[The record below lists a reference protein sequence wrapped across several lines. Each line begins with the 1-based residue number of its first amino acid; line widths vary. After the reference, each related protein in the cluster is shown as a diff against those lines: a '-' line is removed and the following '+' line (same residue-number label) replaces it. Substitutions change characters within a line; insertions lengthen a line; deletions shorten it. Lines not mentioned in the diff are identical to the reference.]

1 MLGWPFSGHT
11 SRLPA
16 DIIRRWK
23 AAHTLGC
30 DCVQIFTHSASQWRS
45 KPITAEEAA
54 RFRNA
59 LSESGIGHPLAHDS
73 YLINLASP
81 DDALWRKSLE
91 AMVQELLRAAT
102 LGIPYVVAHPG
113 AYTSSSEAAGVARII
128 EALDEI
134 DRQTPALPVGCL
146 LETTA
151 GAGTSIGGR
160 FEQLA
165 AILAGVRNTER
176 LGVCFDTCHVF
187 AAGYPLAT
195 PRGYRKTMR
204 EFDRLVGIGRIRAFH
219 LNDSRGE
226 QGSRTDR
233 HAHIGQGRIGLDGF
247 RALLGD
253 RRFRD
258 RPMYLETPK
267 EMKGKR
273 DADAVNLRVLRALLK
288 EEGKGFRDLGI

>member
-1 MLGWPFSGHT
+1 MAILGAHQSIAGGYY
-11 SRLPA
+11 
-16 DIIRRWK
+16 K
-23 AAHTLGC
+23 AVERAHALGC
-30 DCVQIFTHSASQWRS
+30 DCVQLFTHSASQWRS

-54 RFRNA
+54 RFRAA
-59 LSESGIGHPLAHDS
+59 LSDSGIRYPLAHDS

-81 DDALWRKSLE
+81 QDELWRKSLD
-91 AMVQELLRAAT
+91 AMVQELLRAET

-113 AYTSSSEAAGVARII
+113 AYTSGSEAAGLARII

-134 DRQTPALPVGCL
+134 DRQTSTATVGCL

-151 GAGTSIGGR
+151 GAGTSIGWR

-165 AILAGVRNTER
+165 AILAGVRNPDR

-204 EFDRLVGIGRIRAFH
+204 EFDRVIGLGRIRAFH
-219 LNDSRGE
+219 LNDSRGQ
-226 QGSRTDR
+226 QGSRIDR
-233 HAHIGQGRIGLDGF
+233 HAHIGRGRIGLDGF

-253 RRFRD
+253 RRFRAS
-258 RPMYLETPK
+258 PMVLETPK
-267 EMKGKR
+267 ETRGKR
-273 DADAVNLRVLRALLK
+273 DADAVNLRLLRRLVK
-288 EEGKGFRDLGI
+288 EEARD